1 MVGDRRR
8 QLEQLVDRQRAR
20 SDVVFQRVAVHHL
33 HDDEMSRWP
42 LTSPMSKMVQM
53 AGWFSELASRAG
65 LRQQLRRQELD
76 RDLAAEA
83 RVFGAID
90 HAHPAAAKLVEDAVV
105 AADGGAR

>member
-1 MVGDRRR
+1 VIGVASSSSSSIGSGRDRTWCFS
-8 QLEQLVDRQRAR
+8 VWP
-20 SDVVFQRVAVHHL
+20 SIIS
-33 HDDEMSRWP
+33 MTMNCWP